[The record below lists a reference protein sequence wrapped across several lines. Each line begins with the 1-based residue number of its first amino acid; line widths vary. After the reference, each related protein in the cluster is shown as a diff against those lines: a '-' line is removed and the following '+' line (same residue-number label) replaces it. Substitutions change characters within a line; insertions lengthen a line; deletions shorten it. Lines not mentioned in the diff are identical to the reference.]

1 MFQRRVQLDGYA
13 TRHWMHAWLIYVILH
28 WISGALGFCAGRATV
43 AAAGLPDDDVA
54 ASRTTQTW
62 SWRLSKWIAAVIGV
76 VLSAVFDIGG
86 RQRIDTWLEF
96 SWKYGDPILRIG
108 AVTLVI
114 GPMCYVVL
122 RLADGW
128 RLGLMGGGVGR
139 SNAGSQTRKPPAM
152 CLRC

>member
-28 WISGALGFCAGRATV
+28 WISGALGFRAGRATV

-62 SWRLSKWIAAVIGV
+62 SWRFSKWIAAVIGA

-108 AVTLVI
+108 AVTLVTGQCAMLFALGRWMAI
-114 GPMCYVVL
+114 GPHGRWGRPFKR
-122 RLADGW
+122 RL
-128 RLGLMGGGVGR
+128 
-139 SNAGSQTRKPPAM
+139 SSS
-152 CLRC
+152 